1 MQPVKLLLR
10 AASKLR
16 DAMHQAAHQDGFH
29 DFLSG
34 LEHCQRALR
43 EARRRVDMARQL
55 RLTSVMTDLQTT
67 VVTCVRD
74 LYDSAADAARNLAR
88 PTPPA
93 PSLRFLLE
101 ELRQIEADFGSLTI
115 DWQAKAISAATEP
128 ITLKD
133 VYLGP
138 FEIRFFW
145 ERLTRTMDDFCFDV
159 VALDPH
165 PPDASE
171 DVTHPHVKRSK
182 LCPGAAKKPLGDALE
197 QGRLADAYTLVLG
210 VLVTYNASSPHVA
223 LEEWAGARCHDC
235 QCPLPDDDRSFCE
248 ACSRDYCQDCASF
261 CWSCDGLRCT
271 HCLELCQVCQRGSCQ
286 SCLALTQASR
296 RRCCTECRRICVD
309 CEAVFARDEQKH
321 GSSLCPACRSVSPPA
336 PSDPGAAEPMSD
348 TLPDPTSEED
358 LHATSLDSDTTSPR
372 AA

>member
-10 AASKLR
+10 VASKLR
-16 DAMHQAAHQDGFH
+16 DAMHQVATQDGIH

-55 RLTSVMTDLQTT
+55 RLTRVMTDLQAA
-67 VVTCVRD
+67 VLICVRD

-88 PTPPA
+88 PTPTA

-101 ELRQIEADFGSLTI
+101 ELRQIEADFGNLTI
-115 DWQAKAISAATEP
+115 DWQTKAINVTTEP

-145 ERLTRTMDDFCFDV
+145 ERLTRTTDDFCFDV

-182 LCPGAAKKPLGDALE
+182 LCPGAAKKPLENALE
-197 QGRLADAYTLVLG
+197 QGRLADGFTLVRS
-210 VLVTYNASSPHVA
+210 VLVTYNPNSPHAA
-223 LEEWAGARCHDC
+223 LEEWSGARCHDC
-235 QCPLPDDDRSFCE
+235 QCALPEDDRNFCE

-261 CWSCDGLRCT
+261 CWSCDCLRCT

-296 RRCCTECRRICVD
+296 RRCCTDCRRVCSD
-309 CEAVFARDEQKH
+309 CEAVFARDEQEQ
-321 GSSLCPACRSVSPPA
+321 GTSLCPACRSVAPPA
-336 PSDPGAAEPMSD
+336 PGDASTTEPMPNTS
-348 TLPDPTSEED
+348 PDSISEEE
-358 LHATSLDSDTTSPR
+358 LHATSLESDTASPH